1 MTRAADATPYSYFF
15 PSWRYT
21 SILTFSLP
29 LIILLILLPYQ
40 CIILLSIPIFQQ
52 TRQDGLH
59 AGIGVAY
66 DSGRVSLPGEYV
78 LLRYAGVA

>member
-21 SILTFSLP
+21 SILTISLA
-29 LIILLILLPYQ
+29 LIPLLISLPYQ
-40 CIILLSIPIFQQ
+40 YILLSIPIFQQ